1 MNDLRWVHDASQENL
16 KERFLHAFLFEIL
29 AIGLC
34 APVAAWAM
42 GKSLFEMGVLT
53 AVIAWI
59 ALVWNMIYNAGF
71 DRLENRYGLT
81 RNPAARHSCLRL
93 RAGPDPDRDSAG
105 RVVVEHQPVAGFRAD
120 IALVLFYLPYA
131 FFYNLAY
138 DKSRSRVIRWL
149 NAVAAA
155 PARQPRSPPIN
166 RSNQVSRRRIR
177 VRALLAVCAVVL
189 RL

>member
-1 MNDLRWVHDASQENL
+1 MTQAKKTL

-71 DRLENRYGLT
+71 DRIENRFGFT
-81 RNPAARHSCLRL
+81 RNLRVRILHAFGFELGLILIVIPLAAWWLSISLWQAFVL
-93 RAGPDPDRDSAG
+93 
-105 RVVVEHQPVAGFRAD
+105 D

-131 FFYNLAY
+131 FFYNLGY
-138 DKSRSRVIRWL
+138 DRARPHVLNWLSRR
-149 NAVAAA
+149 AGAAA
-155 PARQPRSPPIN
+155 AR
-166 RSNQVSRRRIR
+166 
-177 VRALLAVCAVVL
+177 A
-189 RL
+189 

>member
-1 MNDLRWVHDASQENL
+1 MTQAKKTI
-16 KERFLHAFLFEIL
+16 KERFIHAFLFEIL

-71 DRLENRYGLT
+71 DRLENRLGIT
-81 RNPAARHSCLRL
+81 RNLRVRVIHAFGFELGLILIVIPLAAWWLNISLWQAFVL
-93 RAGPDPDRDSAG
+93 
-105 RVVVEHQPVAGFRAD
+105 D

-131 FFYNLAY
+131 FFYNLGY
-138 DKSRSRVIRWL
+138 DRARPRVIAWL
-149 NAVAAA
+149 ARGAKDAAA
-155 PARQPRSPPIN
+155 PAASATRQSP
-166 RSNQVSRRRIR
+166 
-177 VRALLAVCAVVL
+177 CA
-189 RL
+189 

>member
-1 MNDLRWVHDASQENL
+1 MTQAKKTL

-81 RNPAARHSCLRL
+81 RNLRL
-93 RAGPDPDRDSAG
+93 RVIHAF
-105 RVVVEHQPVAGFRAD
+105 GFELGLILIVIPLAAWWLNISLWQAFVLD

-149 NAVAAA
+149 ERRRGGACEAAA
-155 PARQPRSPPIN
+155 VTPIN

-177 VRALLAVCAVVL
+177 RPRAAGGVCAVVL

>member
-1 MNDLRWVHDASQENL
+1 MTQAKKTL

-81 RNPAARHSCLRL
+81 RNLRL
-93 RAGPDPDRDSAG
+93 RVIHAF
-105 RVVVEHQPVAGFRAD
+105 GFELGLILMVIPLAAWWLEITLWQAFVLD

-149 NAVAAA
+149 ERRRGDACEAAA
-155 PARQPRSPPIN
+155 VTPR
-166 RSNQVSRRRIR
+166 
-177 VRALLAVCAVVL
+177 
-189 RL
+189 